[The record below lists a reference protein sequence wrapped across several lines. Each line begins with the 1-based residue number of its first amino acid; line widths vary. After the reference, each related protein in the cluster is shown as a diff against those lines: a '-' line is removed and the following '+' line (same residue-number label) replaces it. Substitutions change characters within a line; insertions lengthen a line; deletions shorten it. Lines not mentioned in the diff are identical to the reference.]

1 MRRQRYDVSTT
12 IDIQKNYRLRLLYG
26 PGYKRSISFGRW
38 RHNRVVAKGFARE
51 IAVKPIDELP
61 DLIYACLPTLEVS
74 EQAVLFGVR
83 HSIPVV
89 VDIRDQ
95 WPEIYLSLL
104 PRFVRHFFRNTL
116 LRSEFLR
123 AYRILSQA
131 TAIIG
136 VSSTNLEWGLRL
148 AKRNAHPKDKWFPL
162 GFPLKNNEQEVGTDI
177 YTENIFTEWNIKKNC
192 FVVTFVGSFSPTC
205 NFKTVIDT
213 ARIFS
218 QEGNDSVQFVLVGN
232 GKQTSFLQAQSKR
245 LNNIVLAGWCEKMQV
260 DKILSVSS
268 IGLMP
273 YISKAPQTLPNKPF
287 EYMAAGLPL
296 LSSLNGELKNI
307 IEQESIGLQYNADDP
322 KDLKDKIMWFLSHP
336 DETKAMGQR
345 AKALF
350 EKKYRFDIVYADLVK
365 HLEKIASGRY

>member
-1 MRRQRYDVSTT
+1 LRRQRYDVSTT

-61 DLIYACLPTLEVS
+61 DLIYACLPTLEVG

-104 PRFVRHFFRNTL
+104 PSFVRHFFRNTL

-148 AKRNAHPKDKWFPL
+148 AKRNAGPKDKWFPL
-162 GFPLKNNEQEVGTDI
+162 GFPLT
-177 YTENIFTEWNIKKNC
+177 
-192 FVVTFVGSFSPTC
+192 
-205 NFKTVIDT
+205 
-213 ARIFS
+213 
-218 QEGNDSVQFVLVGN
+218 
-232 GKQTSFLQAQSKR
+232 
-245 LNNIVLAGWCEKMQV
+245 
-260 DKILSVSS
+260 
-268 IGLMP
+268 
-273 YISKAPQTLPNKPF
+273 
-287 EYMAAGLPL
+287 
-296 LSSLNGELKNI
+296 
-307 IEQESIGLQYNADDP
+307 
-322 KDLKDKIMWFLSHP
+322 
-336 DETKAMGQR
+336 
-345 AKALF
+345 
-350 EKKYRFDIVYADLVK
+350 
-365 HLEKIASGRY
+365 